1 MLLFR
6 IFGSSHIK
14 ILIKKMQNSSIVKF
28 SPITFIAIIVS
39 CLGYYYFGYDL
50 IRGDFNSLLISYI
63 VLFLLFLYLVKIKLN
78 WKTII
83 TVTILFRVVFIIA
96 TPNLSQDFYRFIWD
110 GRMLLNGFNPYLYLP
125 EIYQTPNY
133 IIPNQAA
140 ELVAGMGELNASHYS
155 NYPPLNQLCF
165 VIAAIFANK
174 SILGSIIA
182 MRTLIIL
189 ADIGVLY
196 FGAKL
201 LKSLH
206 LNPKAIF
213 LYLLNPL
220 IIIELTGN
228 LHFEGIMIFFL
239 IWSLYLLQQCKW
251 KLAAIIFA
259 CSISLKLLPLL
270 FLPLFFQQFKF
281 KKLIGFYI
289 IVGISCVLFFA
300 PFISENLLANYSKTI
315 GLWFGTFEFNGGIY
329 LLIREIGYFI
339 NGYNVIGTV
348 GKTTPFI
355 VLFFIILISFFRD
368 NTSKKQLI
376 TALLFGLS
384 FYLFTSST
392 VHPWYIAML
401 LIFSIFTTYSFPLV
415 WSFSIILSYSFYK
428 NELFINNYWLI
439 SIEYALVFG
448 FMIWEILIDKKK
460 ALLL

>member
-1 MLLFR
+1 MLNNTFLKA
-6 IFGSSHIK
+6 H
-14 ILIKKMQNSSIVKF
+14 KKPLS
-28 SPITFIAIIVS
+28 AIIVS
-39 CLGYYYFGYDL
+39 LLGYYFFGYEL
-50 IRGDFNSLLISYI
+50 IRGDFNSLLIGYTG
-63 VLFLLFLYLVKIKLN
+63 LFLLFLYLIKKDLT
-78 WKTII
+78 WKSLVTI
-83 TVTILFRVVFIIA
+83 TILFRVVFIIA

-165 VIAAIFANK
+165 AIAALFASK
-174 SILGSIIA
+174 SMLGSIIA
-182 MRTLIIL
+182 MRVFIIL

-196 FGAKL
+196 FGTKL
-201 LKSLH
+201 LKALH

-228 LHFEGIMIFFL
+228 LHFEGVMIFFL
-239 IWSLYLLQQCKW
+239 VWSLYLLQQNKW
-251 KLAAIIFA
+251 RLAAIVFA
-259 CSISLKLLPLL
+259 CSITVKLLPLL

-281 KKLIGFYI
+281 KKLIGFYT
-289 IVGISCVLFFA
+289 IVGVTCILFFT
-300 PFISENLLANYSKTI
+300 PFISENLLTNYSKTI
-315 GLWFGTFEFNGGIY
+315 GLWFGTFEFNGSIY
-329 LLIREIGYFI
+329 LLIREIGYLI
-339 NGYNVIGTV
+339 NGYNIIGIA
-348 GKTTPFI
+348 GKTTPFV
-355 VLFFIILISFFRD
+355 VLLFILLISFFRN

-376 TALLFGLS
+376 TALLFALS

-392 VHPWYIAML
+392 LHPWYIAML
-401 LIFSIFTTYSFPLV
+401 LILSIFTTYRFPLV

-439 SIEYALVFG
+439 FIEYALVFG
-448 FMIWEILIDKKK
+448 FMIWEILNNTKKTSNC
-460 ALLL
+460 A

>member
-1 MLLFR
+1 MLNS
-6 IFGSSHIK
+6 IFLK
-14 ILIKKMQNSSIVKF
+14 AYKTTIL
-28 SPITFIAIIVS
+28 AIIVS
-39 CLGYYYFGYDL
+39 IFGYYFFGYEL
-50 IRGDFNSLLISYI
+50 IRGDFNSLLISYTG
-63 VLFLLFLYLVKIKLN
+63 LFLLFLYLIKTELP
-78 WKTII
+78 WKSLITI
-83 TVTILFRVVFIIA
+83 TILFRLVFLFA
-96 TPNLSQDFYRFIWD
+96 TPNLSQDFHRFIWD

-165 VIAAIFANK
+165 AITALFANK
-174 SILGSIIA
+174 SILGSVMA
-182 MRTLIIL
+182 MRALIIL
-189 ADIGVLY
+189 ADIGVLF
-196 FGAKL
+196 FGTKL
-201 LKSLH
+201 LKSFN

-239 IWSLYLLQQCKW
+239 VWSLYLLQQYKW
-251 KLAAIIFA
+251 KLAAVVFA

-270 FLPLFFQQFKF
+270 FLPLFFQQFKL
-281 KKLIGFYI
+281 KKLICFYI
-289 IVGISCVLFFA
+289 IVGVSCTLFFA
-300 PFISENLLANYSKTI
+300 PFISENLLTNYSKTI
-315 GLWFGTFEFNGGIY
+315 GLWFGTFEFNGSIY

-339 NGYNVIGTV
+339 NGYNIIGTV

-355 VLFFIILISFFRD
+355 VLLFILLISFFRN

-401 LIFSIFTTYSFPLV
+401 LILSIFTTYRFPLV

-428 NELFINNYWLI
+428 NELFINNYWLVFL
-439 SIEYALVFG
+439 EYTLVFG
-448 FMIWEILIDKKK
+448 VMIWEVINKKSK
-460 ALLL
+460 TLLNS